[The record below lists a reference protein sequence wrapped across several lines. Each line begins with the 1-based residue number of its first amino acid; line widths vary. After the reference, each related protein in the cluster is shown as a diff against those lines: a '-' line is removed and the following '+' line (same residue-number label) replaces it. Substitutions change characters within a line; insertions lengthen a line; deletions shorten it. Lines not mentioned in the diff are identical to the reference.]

1 MSKRGKY
8 YRTDHELIL
17 RVAATV
23 QKDDDDD
30 GGGGGGGVVVCVVYV
45 DAGVGVVEVSVDGPA
60 RSSDPVTAAVN
71 QQTDDVWL
79 VQYTPLA
86 AGPHTVNVY
95 YGGQHISYSPFTAHV
110 TPRQCLCLSL
120 SLSRCV
126 CVSK

>member
-30 GGGGGGGVVVCVVYV
+30 GGGGVVVCVVYV

-60 RSSDPVTAAVN
+60 GSSDPVMAAVN
-71 QQTDDVWL
+71 QQTEDVWL

-110 TPRQCLCLSL
+110 TPRQSLSL
-120 SLSRCV
+120 SLSLGV
-126 CVSK
+126 CV